1 MLPQRQATWCHNG
14 RQLGA
19 TRQGYYTFH
28 ASINQRVISIMT
40 AVLFALALPR

>member
-1 MLPQRQATWCHNG
+1 MVPGVAAHASQHSKKLTFAW
-14 RQLGA
+14 
-19 TRQGYYTFH
+19 YTFH